1 MVSIPERDNHDTG
14 VLGRAFYYTGSGWV
28 VAVRTLAKA
37 TFMRCRKH

>member
-14 VLGRAFYYTGSGWV
+14 VLGRAFYYTGSRWV

-37 TFMRCRKH
+37 TFMRRRKH